1 MIDVLLDAFSSAPCL
16 QKLCINAFIGM
27 MGKIK
32 KKCEKTVFTMCKY
45 EASNLLCNTNTHILT
60 HNIDEKNKL
69 YQSRTSKKNVI
80 ENTMFPVYTQIMHM
94 EAIELYKLE
103 KIIKEN
109 DGKPLDRNT
118 DAIRFFYNKKF
129 EIDNY
134 FWDDEKT
141 VKKYKWEKPSPLCRS
156 SMENLNREDKFKPE
170 NFVMKWNITREY
182 EGDAMIKAIQIV
194 DDNTSLHIDG
204 RAGTGKS
211 YLTNKIIEVLAEKEI
226 NFIAYAPTNKAARM
240 IKGETIDTLY
250 HVSKTNKNTLNN
262 FKKIEVIII
271 DEISMMKEKFYNMF
285 ISIKKITP
293 KIKFIITGDFK
304 QLEPVKDTWHGD
316 YKNSAGLFELC
327 DGNRLQLSKNR
338 RSDEKLYNIC
348 KNVNAINIT
357 NFPVKE
363 KTYLNIA
370 YCHKTRIQV
379 NRECIERFIKEN
391 SITNFITL
399 EKNVKNPKTQDLK
412 IFKGLP
418 VVCHKTRNTAKAK
431 AENQFFLNS
440 ERFTVSNVD
449 DTNIFLNGNG
459 REIKISVNEF
469 HTYFFAGFC
478 ITVHASQGET
488 FNERYTIYDWDFI
501 HFSKRAKY
509 VSMSR
514 ATAYDNIQI
523 NQ

>member
-1 MIDVLLDAFSSAPCL
+1 
-16 QKLCINAFIGM
+16 
-27 MGKIK
+27 
-32 KKCEKTVFTMCKY
+32 
-45 EASNLLCNTNTHILT
+45 
-60 HNIDEKNKL
+60 
-69 YQSRTSKKNVI
+69 
-80 ENTMFPVYTQIMHM
+80 MFPVYTQIVQM
-94 EAIELYKLE
+94 EAVELYKIE

-156 SMENLNREDKFKPE
+156 SMENLNREDKFNPE
-170 NFVMKWNITREY
+170 NFMMKWNITREY

-194 DDNTSLHIDG
+194 DANTSLHIDG

-211 YLTNKIIEVLAEKEI
+211 YLTNKIIEVLVEKEI
-226 NFIAYAPTNKAARM
+226 NFVAYAPTNKAARM

-262 FKKIEVIII
+262 FKKIEVVII

-285 ISIKKITP
+285 ISIKKINP
-293 KIKFIITGDFK
+293 KVKFIITGDFK

-363 KTYLNIA
+363 KTFLNIA
-370 YCHKTRIQV
+370 YCHKTRIRV
-379 NRECIERFIKEN
+379 NKECVERFIKEN
-391 SITNFITL
+391 SITDFITL

-440 ERFTVSNVD
+440 ERFMVSNVD
-449 DTNIFLNGNG
+449 DNNIFLNGNG
-459 REIKISVNEF
+459 REIKISVSEF
-469 HTYFFAGFC
+469 HTYFYAGFC

-514 ATAYDNIQI
+514 ATAYENIQI
-523 NQ
+523 YQ